1 MYDIVQCSCLLSS
14 ARMHCMMLNCFTAVW
29 SFCDPMQVWDLKDLG
44 LQASQRIAQASDP
57 LRLLTHISQNF
68 PTLAASLSRLPVNA
82 SLAAEVRSNQRSLP
96 AGTNMHCLVC
106 CLASHVLCLAPCVL
120 GPCFLQVN
128 SSAETV
134 QQAREG
140 SAIS

>member
-1 MYDIVQCSCLLSS
+1 MV
-14 ARMHCMMLNCFTAVW
+14 
-29 SFCDPMQVWDLKDLG
+29 QVWDLKDLG

-96 AGTNMHCLVC
+96 AGAPGLVC
-106 CLASHVLCLAPCVL
+106 LFLLLSVLPFCCLWL
-120 GPCFLQVN
+120 GRCAAF
-128 SSAETV
+128 
-134 QQAREG
+134 R
-140 SAIS
+140 